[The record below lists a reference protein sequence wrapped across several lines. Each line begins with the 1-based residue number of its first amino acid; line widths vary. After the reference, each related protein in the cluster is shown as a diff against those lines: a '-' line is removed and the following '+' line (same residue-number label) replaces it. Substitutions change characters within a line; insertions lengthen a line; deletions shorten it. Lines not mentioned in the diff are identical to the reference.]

1 MVKISRME
9 NLLNILLLDFFNK
22 YLIIAYLLSV
32 IAGATMGLLIF
43 IPQAARY
50 ILGTDIATSGTL
62 VVPLALTTVFVTPLS
77 GMLLDKIGS
86 RLVVTLG
93 SGIAAIGTGLFWFW
107 VNTLFSFITA
117 TVILGVGFG
126 AIIGSP
132 IRYIIINE
140 TGESDRALAI
150 SASSVFQQGGLLIG
164 TSVVGGILSAQA
176 ILLSNQY
183 NTDEAN
189 LPLSIVKPFMQT
201 AVQQAFGVI
210 AVSLVVSGVLALIF
224 LKSRL
229 REKMTETK
237 EEPPVQAEVIS
248 TK

>member
-1 MVKISRME
+1 MGSAR
-9 NLLNILLLDFFNK
+9 
-22 YLIIAYLLSV
+22 LSV
-32 IAGATMGLLIF
+32 
-43 IPQAARY
+43 R
-50 ILGTDIATSGTL
+50 
-62 VVPLALTTVFVTPLS
+62 
-77 GMLLDKIGS
+77 
-86 RLVVTLG
+86 
-93 SGIAAIGTGLFWFW
+93 
-107 VNTLFSFITA
+107 
-117 TVILGVGFG
+117 
-126 AIIGSP
+126 
-132 IRYIIINE
+132 RYIIINE

-229 REKMTETK
+229 REKMTEAK